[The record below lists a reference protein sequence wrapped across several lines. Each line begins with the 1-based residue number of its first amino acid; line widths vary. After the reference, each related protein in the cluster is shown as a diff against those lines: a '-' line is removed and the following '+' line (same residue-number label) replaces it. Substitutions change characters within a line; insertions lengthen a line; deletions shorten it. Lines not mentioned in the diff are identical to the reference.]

1 MTYHS
6 RTTNL
11 LNFPRRHADGR
22 LSTDHPSAI
31 REHRHAHKGE
41 AVVVPCKGRL
51 GIIRSLLLLV
61 PVLHNLRALI
71 VDRDVDIR
79 NLIIK
84 GVFQLN
90 TRDLGN
96 RSSQLWAGKSITGK
110 RGASIP
116 EPG

>member
-6 RTTNL
+6 RPTDL
-11 LNFPRRHADGR
+11 LDFPRRHANGR
-22 LSTDHPSAI
+22 LSTNHPSAI

-41 AVVVPCKGRL
+41 AIIVPRKGRL

-71 VDRDVDIR
+71 VDGNVDIR
-79 NLIIK
+79 NLIIE

-90 TRDLGN
+90 TRNL
-96 RSSQLWAGKSITGK
+96 
-110 RGASIP
+110 
-116 EPG
+116 